1 MVAGRRQRQDWVE
14 ASRGSSGGGE
24 GGEDGEIGDLL
35 LLQCSAAAPAG
46 KDCCRSGRYIFLRKC
61 CLLDWGGKL
70 REKGFF
76 LAVLALDPNLP
87 LFSLG
92 KKAQVKDSS

>member
-1 MVAGRRQRQDWVE
+1 MAIRSTALNNHKARRLCGQNFWVVAGRRQRQDWVE
-14 ASRGSSGGGE
+14 GSRGRSGGGE
-24 GGEDGEIGDLL
+24 GEEDGEIGDLL

-76 LAVLALDPNLP
+76 WP
-87 LFSLG
+87 S
-92 KKAQVKDSS
+92 